1 MNIGDAIFVLVD
13 KLLVEREKTVRLE
26 LLENQKK
33 QEEQKHE
40 DYT

>member
-1 MNIGDAIFVLVD
+1 MNIGDAILVLVD
-13 KLLVEREKTVRLE
+13 KLVVEREKTVRLE

>member
-1 MNIGDAIFVLVD
+1 MNIGDAILVLVD

-26 LLENQKK
+26 LLENKKK

>member
-1 MNIGDAIFVLVD
+1 MNIGDAILVLVD

-33 QEEQKHE
+33 QEEQEHE
-40 DYT
+40 DKV

>member
-1 MNIGDAIFVLVD
+1 MNIGDAILVLVD

>member
-1 MNIGDAIFVLVD
+1 MNIGDAILVLVD
-13 KLLVEREKTVRLE
+13 KLLVEREKTVRQE

>member
-1 MNIGDAIFVLVD
+1 MNIGDAILVLVD
-13 KLLVEREKTVRLE
+13 KLLVEREKIVRLE

>member
-1 MNIGDAIFVLVD
+1 MNIGDAILVLVD

-40 DYT
+40 DKV